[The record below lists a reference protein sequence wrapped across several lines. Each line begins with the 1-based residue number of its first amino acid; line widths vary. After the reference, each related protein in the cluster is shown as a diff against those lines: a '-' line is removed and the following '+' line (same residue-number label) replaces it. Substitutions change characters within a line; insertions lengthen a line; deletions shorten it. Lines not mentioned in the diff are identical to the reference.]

1 MTRRKGELSANKIG
15 RERPEQV
22 RAALGD
28 QIMGSNHHILRE
40 FCRGLSLRSRGT
52 RCGGTMSRTAFSV
65 SPVPRTLSGFAKGS
79 AASTSIRRIAVAAV
93 RGSPGARA
101 KPDWGA

>member
-1 MTRRKGELSANKIG
+1 MTRRKDELSANRIG

-22 RAALGD
+22 A
-28 QIMGSNHHILRE
+28 Q
-40 FCRGLSLRSRGT
+40 LSAIRSRATTTISSANYAVGFRSVRAGT

-79 AASTSIRRIAVAAV
+79 AASTSIRRIAVAQRV
-93 RGSPGARA
+93 VHVQ
-101 KPDWGA
+101 